1 MYKEDL
7 KYVNA
12 GILGCSESELTED
25 LSQEVD
31 SEGNPLTKEQ
41 VEFFKNSKVR
51 DKQGRLLVCYHGSD
65 ADRFNVFDH
74 SFISDDNKSGY
85 GFYFTLGTKLKFN
98 YISEYACYINLT
110 NPLTDM
116 KTIGEY
122 VRDCEDLRSD
132 GFTQKE
138 IIDKLSKKYKCD
150 GIINPERGV
159 IAFYSNQIKSIT
171 NKTPSDS
178 NNINEE
184 LLYHGQDDDDMYD
197 RETTLT
203 WYTTSEKYAK
213 QYGQKIFT
221 KDIDLSKYNLLD
233 LGEINDEVF
242 DNDGNYT
249 KEFKQFCKKIEM
261 TPKQLEKYLKQFGW
275 HPKYLNFIFDITN
288 EYPFYRLLLDLGY
301 DGVKAKEGGYDTYG
315 LIKSHLNESL
325 DNKTFTFPNLK
336 QAIDFFWK
344 DRDAKIETIPIKK
357 LVDDN
362 DLLNDEDLQSYHQ
375 RQWDNKK
382 ASEFS
387 IDKNKAKMW
396 RVSEVPYAMRK
407 KDGKL
412 ELGYGRHR
420 TRALY
425 NDGYKYVTLPVI
437 SESKLK
443 ESNANL
449 QEDKSG
455 IRVGDEITDT
465 QAKTFYDRGYIDILV
480 KNDKGESKLIPAW
493 HSNETQ
499 KELSR
504 ELVKDKKTGK
514 DSLKITGNKVDLPK
528 FEQVVSDIKK
538 ELGDNIKF
546 YTQSPKSN
554 KAYPNEIE
562 NDVQDRVTGK
572 AYKLFKVANGKLYPP
587 VVSNTGAK
595 ETPTNVWIKCGSPE
609 FVEVSASWGKPQVSQ
624 TSKGSLA
631 FRAGWH
637 LGELP
642 YAPQFESRKNP
653 GYLSS
658 DKFVWAECEYDA
670 TINYQDRAMSY
681 GFTKDGKFTN
691 SAAGLPYRPI
701 GGYYKYRTNP
711 NPNTIAW
718 VITGSMKVN
727 KVLEDSEVEKICKEN
742 GVPYLKRPGGDK
754 TLKELGLKESKTTP
768 NIRESLLQEGKQD
781 IENFKK
787 WIENNEDST
796 ARLMSAGNKEA
807 FVNNW
812 ATEFNSVRQNLK
824 SPYNDFYYWIKLNDW
839 DAFTKFMQ
847 EQRNKKDAKQKEKDG
862 ARLIYSDKDWKVYEI
877 TTYEASVK
885 YGANTKWC
893 ISGSKRWS
901 NGANGRGYWDD
912 YTSKGVKFYFFIGR
926 DTKYAI
932 AIYPNGT
939 DFEIFDAQDNSIAY
953 IPNAPIIDEIKV
965 DYYSH
970 NEDRLMLNLIKTGQL
985 PHICVLLSIYLR
997 EHGWGTNV
1005 YDKRNFDNFLQEI
1018 RDNVNEDWV
1027 KWLAV
1032 YDGLKDE
1039 EWYKQETGEEYEDE
1053 WWGDITRYPQA
1064 DLGFL
1069 DNYATLD
1076 DALTKD
1082 NPYFN
1087 YDSNEYFISDLES
1100 GDIDCCKDWVA
1111 VWLYIDD
1118 YIQDETDLLDFI
1130 KKEIRDNWGYSD
1142 FEKVGLSKEYLLGEK
1157 DLDESL
1163 DDFDDEVGKVYH
1175 GGIEKSLHKDFKSIL
1190 WFTEDY
1196 DYALDFGE
1204 NIFICNLNLKNTF
1217 IVGNTDGYIRGLIPT
1232 QFSTDFIRLANN
1244 LKVTPKELLKC
1255 NPEAKNI
1262 YSIVRTK
1269 AFKELCIKNGYDSVE
1284 TEEFGHVCFG
1294 VFNLDQV
1301 DIVDTDF
1308 EDESTLETLSPMD
1321 ESLKP
1326 RVREELLLEKGT
1338 DYKKQA
1344 VKIISNSGLFDEET
1358 STKIIDGLF
1367 RQDIHAFNHAPAW
1380 LEKYLKGIARML
1392 VQYCDGDKSK
1402 AQQFLTE
1409 CPSEFEYYLTW
1420 VKQNREKIGNS
1431 LDDEFVNNLT
1441 YEQVK
1446 EKNNKIR
1453 DEMDAKSK
1461 DELSKMKF
1469 SNSSNYT
1476 LVPIDSYEQMHK
1488 LYGGP
1493 WTGDGTDEEGEYA
1506 GNGGTSWCHTNSKN
1520 TYDNWTKGGYRFF
1533 VLQRNNWK
1541 DISFN
1546 KKTTKEMR
1554 GKDDYGNSLI
1564 AILVNKYGKL
1574 DKATLRCNH
1583 VGISGSADNQYN
1595 SYSELSKIAG
1605 FNVEEEVLKYDFEEF
1620 SIDKLFTVENGV
1632 LIRASD
1638 NYEAYRDIVEYKIPT
1653 GVKTIAKNTFYNC
1666 INLESIEIPS
1676 SITSI
1681 GESAFESCISLASVT
1696 FEEGSQ
1702 LTSIGDYTFSYCRSL
1717 TSITISN
1724 SVTSIGN
1731 GAFIWCRSLTSI
1743 TFAEGSTLTS
1753 IGEFAFYNCSNLTSI
1768 TIPASVTS
1776 IEDNAFYNRSPN
1788 LTVFTDN
1795 EYAKRYCNEYGIKCA
1810 SLSEYNKS

>member
-1 MYKEDL
+1 MDKEDL
-7 KYVNA
+7 KYIDA

-51 DKQGRLLVCYHGSD
+51 DSKGRLLVCYHGSD
-65 ADRFNVFDH
+65 ADRFNVFDP

-85 GFYFTLGTKLKFN
+85 GFYFTLGTKLKFK
-98 YISEYACYINLT
+98 YTSEYACYINLT
-110 NPLTDM
+110 NPLIDM
-116 KTIGEY
+116 ETISGY
-122 VRDCEDLRSD
+122 VIDGEDLRSK

-150 GIINPERGV
+150 GIINQERGI
-159 IAFYSNQIKSIT
+159 IAFKPNQIKSIT

-178 NNINEE
+178 DNINEE

-197 RETTLT
+197 RENTLT

-261 TPKQLEKYLKQFGW
+261 TPKQFEKYLKQFGW
-275 HPKYLNFIFDITN
+275 YPKYLNFIFDITC
-288 EYPFYRLLLDLGY
+288 EYPFYRLLIDLGY
-301 DGVKAKEGGYDTYG
+301 DGVKAKEGWYDTYG
-315 LIKSHLNESL
+315 LIKSDLNESL
-325 DNKTFTFPNLK
+325 DSKTFTFPNLR

-344 DRDAKIETIPIKK
+344 DRDAKIETVPIKK

-396 RVSEVPYAMRK
+396 RVSEVPYAVRK

-412 ELGYGRHR
+412 ELGDGRHR

-425 NDGYKYVTLPVI
+425 NDGYEYVTLPVI
-437 SESKLK
+437 NETLDLSSEISTTINSSKK
-443 ESNANL
+443 H
-449 QEDKSG
+449 D
-455 IRVGDEITDT
+455 
-465 QAKTFYDRGYIDILV
+465 
-480 KNDKGESKLIPAW
+480 KLINRKRI
-493 HSNETQ
+493 NENTANIPT
-499 KELSR
+499 
-504 ELVKDKKTGK
+504 KK
-514 DSLKITGNKVDLPK
+514 
-528 FEQVVSDIKK
+528 
-538 ELGDNIKF
+538 
-546 YTQSPKSN
+546 
-554 KAYPNEIE
+554 
-562 NDVQDRVTGK
+562 GK
-572 AYKLFKVANGKLYPP
+572 AYKVFKVKNGKLYPP
-587 VVSNTGAK
+587 MVANSGGKDTPIGVWLDAEEGEFAGLSKTGR
-595 ETPTNVWIKCGSPE
+595 
-609 FVEVSASWGKPQVSQ
+609 PQVKRANKS
-624 TSKGSLA
+624 GVLA
-631 FRAGWH
+631 YRPGWH
-637 LGELP
+637 LGDIP
-642 YAPQFESRKNP
+642 RARQFDRLNKETGEYEFPK
-653 GYLSS
+653 
-658 DKFVWAECEYDA
+658 DFVWAECEYAMD
-670 TINYQDRAMSY
+670 IDYQPEADEQGYMR
-681 GFTKDGKFTN
+681 TKVDDDGNVTTYK
-691 SAAGLPYRPI
+691 SDKYQHSLAGLKKLPTN
-701 GGYYKYRTNP
+701 GYYKYRTNP
-711 NPNTIAW
+711 DPNTVPW
-718 VITGSMKVN
+718 VITGQMKVN
-727 KVLEDSEVEKICKEN
+727 KLLDDFEVNEILEQN
-742 GVPYLKRPGGDK
+742 GVEPIHRQGGDK
-754 TLKELGLKESKTTP
+754 TLKELGLKESNVTESKTTP
-768 NIRESLLQEGKQD
+768 RIRESLLQEGKQD

-787 WIENNEDST
+787 WIENNEDSL
-796 ARLMSAGNKEA
+796 AQHMSAGNKEA
-807 FVNNW
+807 YVNNW
-812 ATEFNSVRQNLK
+812 ATEFNDIRQNLK

-839 DAFTKFMQ
+839 NAFTKFMF
-847 EQRNKKDAKQKEKDG
+847 EQRNKKDAKQREKDG
-862 ARLIYSDKDWKVYEI
+862 ARLIYSDNDWKVYEI

-901 NGANGRGYWDD
+901 NGANGRGYWND
-912 YTSKGVKFYFFIGR
+912 YTSKGVKFYFFIGK

-970 NEDRLMLNLIKTGQL
+970 SEDRLMLNLIKTGQL
-985 PHICVLLSIYLR
+985 PHVCSILSAYLWETGYSTTIYNKNR
-997 EHGWGTNV
+997 
-1005 YDKRNFDNFLQEI
+1005 FDDFLQEI
-1018 RDNVNEDWV
+1018 RDNVNEDYV

-1032 YDGLKDE
+1032 YRGLKDE
-1039 EWYKQETGEEYEDE
+1039 EWYENETGDKYEDE
-1053 WWGDITRYPQA
+1053 WYGDTTMYLDS

-1076 DALTKD
+1076 DALTED

-1087 YDSNEYFISDLES
+1087 YDNNEYFISDLY
-1100 GDIDCCKDWVA
+1100 GVDIDCCKDWVA
-1111 VWLYIDD
+1111 VWLYLHNYLD
-1118 YIQDETDLLDFI
+1118 DETDLLNFI
-1130 KKEIRDNWGYSD
+1130 KKDIRDNWDYED
-1142 FEKVGLSKEYLLGEK
+1142 FEKVGLSKEYLQGETN
-1157 DLDESL
+1157 LDESL
-1163 DDFDDEVGKVYH
+1163 DDFEDEVGKVYH

-1204 NIFICNLNLKNTF
+1204 NIFICNLNLKNTL

-1232 QFSTDFIRLANN
+1232 QFSTDFTRLANN
-1244 LKVTPKELLKC
+1244 LNVTPKELLKC
-1255 NPEAKNI
+1255 NPEASKI

-1269 AFKELCIKNGYDSVE
+1269 AFKDLCIKNGYDSVE

-1321 ESLKP
+1321 ESLRP

-1392 VQYCDGDKSK
+1392 VEYCGGDKSK

-1453 DEMDAKSK
+1453 DEIDAKSK

-1476 LVPIDSYEQMHK
+1476 LVPIDSYAQMHK
-1488 LYGGP
+1488 LYGGH
-1493 WTGDGTDEEGEYA
+1493 WTGDDTDEEGEYA
-1506 GNGGTSWCHTNSKN
+1506 GHGGTSWCHTNSRA
-1520 TYDNWTKGGYRFF
+1520 TYANWAKGGNRFF

-1541 DISFN
+1541 DIPFN
-1546 KKTTKEMR
+1546 EKTNKEMK

-1564 AILVNKYGKL
+1564 AILVNKFGKL
-1574 DKATLRCNH
+1574 KNATLRCNH

-1595 SYSELSKIAG
+1595 SYAELSKIAG

-1620 SIDKLFTVENGV
+1620 SIDKLFTIYNGV

-1638 NYEAYRDIVEYKIPT
+1638 DTEIYNDITEYTIPD
-1653 GVKTIAKNTFYNC
+1653 GTIIIGDRAFENC
-1666 INLESIEIPS
+1666 FRLS
-1676 SITSI
+1676 SITI
-1681 GESAFESCISLASVT
+1681 P
-1696 FEEGSQ
+1696 
-1702 LTSIGDYTFSYCRSL
+1702 
-1717 TSITISN
+1717 N
-1724 SVTSIGN
+1724 SVTSIG
-1731 GAFIWCRSLTSI
+1731 GSAFSVCASLTSI
-1743 TFAEGSTLTS
+1743 S
-1753 IGEFAFYNCSNLTSI
+1753 IPN
-1768 TIPASVTS
+1768 SVTS
-1776 IEDNAFYNRSPN
+1776 IGDGAFSGCLKLTSIIIPSSVQNIDARAFEWCSSLTSVTIPEGVTNIGGFAFYRCEDLTSIVIPNSVTSMGYYVFFSCSPN

-1795 EYAKRYCNEYGIKCA
+1795 EYVTHYCDSNGIKCA
-1810 SLSEYNKS
+1810 SLSEYHKS